1 MPKRYPMSRRPMR
14 RKMRGGNFKNTMRKW
29 LGSANT
35 FLKKSGLLG
44 HIGREYLKSRSS
56 PSPLSNIGVS
66 TLTQLGY
73 GKKRVVRRR
82 RVGGSLAP
90 VGGMY
95 SYGRR

>member
-1 MPKRYPMSRRPMR
+1 MPRKYPMSRRPMR

-35 FLKKSGLLG
+35 FLKKSGLIG
-44 HIGREYLKSRSS
+44 AIGREYLKGKNN
-56 PSPLSNIGVS
+56 PLANVGLHVAS
-66 TLTQLGY
+66 QYGY
-73 GKKRVVRRR
+73 GKRVVRRR

>member
-1 MPKRYPMSRRPMR
+1 MPIARCRMK

-29 LGSANT
+29 LGSANS

-66 TLTQLGY
+66 TLTQMGY
-73 GKKRVVRRR
+73 GKKRRMVRRR

-90 VGGMY
+90 VGSGY
-95 SYGRR
+95 KYGRR

>member
-1 MPKRYPMSRRPMR
+1 MPRKYPIARR

-29 LGSANT
+29 LGSANS

-73 GKKRVVRRR
+73 GKRRMVRRR
-82 RVGGSLAP
+82 RVGGSLSP
-90 VGGMY
+90 VGGAY